1 VMVVLEPGIA
11 KIGCA
16 AEPKWVRN
24 EPSPNKLL
32 AGARAL
38 SEDLQAVFPTHSARS
53 HLSMAMPGHDTPIT
67 SPSATYVLINAR

>member
-1 VMVVLEPGIA
+1 MVVLEPGIA

-38 SEDLQAVFPTHSARS
+38 SEDLQAVSGACRDDR
-53 HLSMAMPGHDTPIT
+53 LG
-67 SPSATYVLINAR
+67 

>member
-1 VMVVLEPGIA
+1 MPERLKTDRQGPGERGVMVVLEPGIA

-38 SEDLQAVFPTHSARS
+38 SEDLQAVSGACRDDR
-53 HLSMAMPGHDTPIT
+53 LG
-67 SPSATYVLINAR
+67 